1 MDTTESIDERIK
13 AAQLRKLQ
21 VEIDNLE
28 RGHNWSSRIAQY
40 IPVITALI
48 AVSGFL
54 FGIIQYRRQEAKHI
68 EANELQSYRDNALRA
83 KEFKKL
89 FWEKQL
95 EEYRAITQS
104 AARLATWDAGDARD
118 KEYLHFR
125 ELYHGNLV
133 MVSDKQVVDATKE
146 FLQLYIDYRTDPSM
160 QGKVD
165 RSSRRL
171 SIACRESLRQ
181 TWDVPLQALDLSQI
195 P

>member
-28 RGHNWSSRIAQY
+28 RGHSWSSRVAQY

-68 EANELQSYRDNALRA
+68 EANKLQSERDNALRA

-146 FLQLYIDYRTDPSM
+146 FLQLYIDYRTDPSL